1 MPGLENLT
9 AKIMAIAEVKADA
22 IVDEAKRDA
31 QALLEQ
37 ASLETEKQCAAII
50 AKAEQEATRLVS
62 LAVTAKKT
70 EIRNRILDAK
80 QKIIA
85 GVIKEAKTRL
95 AGMSQSEY
103 EMFLWNCLSRID
115 FSEGETLMIPKTYQE
130 LDIDVLNAKLNK
142 AGKPSLTLS
151 LQNVSDGFKLLSND
165 TENDNS
171 LEALIDFYRSDLE
184 RIAVEALFGSD
195 VIV

>member
-31 QALLEQ
+31 QTLLEQ
-37 ASLETEKQCAAII
+37 ASSEAEKQCAAII

-62 LAVTAKKT
+62 LAVSAKKT
-70 EIRNRILDAK
+70 EIRNRILVAK

-85 GVIKEAKTRL
+85 GVIAEAKTRL
-95 AGMSQSEY
+95 AGMSQNEY
-103 EMFLWNCLSRID
+103 EMFLWNYLSRID
-115 FSEGETLMIPKTYQE
+115 FSEGETLMIPKTYQG
-130 LDIDVLNAKLNK
+130 LDIDALNIKLHK

-151 LQNVSDGFKLLSND
+151 PQNVPDGFKLVNKY

-184 RIAVEALFGSD
+184 HIAFEALFKAD